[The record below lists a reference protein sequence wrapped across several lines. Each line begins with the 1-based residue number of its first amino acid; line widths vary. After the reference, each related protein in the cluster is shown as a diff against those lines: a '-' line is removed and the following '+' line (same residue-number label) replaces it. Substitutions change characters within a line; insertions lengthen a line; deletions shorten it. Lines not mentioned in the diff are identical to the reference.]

1 MSYREIK
8 GNLLDLFDKGDFE
21 IIGHGANCQ
30 GIMEAGIA
38 LQIKERYPDAY
49 YADRYSLLSP
59 SEKLG
64 NYSCNQDENIFNF
77 YTQFHPGK
85 CAEYLWLKSS
95 LKKYALDYQGT
106 NFSIGLPQIGC
117 GIGGLKWELVKTI
130 IQKELKQFDVTV
142 VIYDK

>member
-8 GNLLDLFDKGDFE
+8 GNLLDLFDKGEFE

-49 YADRYSLLSP
+49 YADRYCELGP
-59 SEKLG
+59 TEKLG
-64 NYSCNQDENIFNF
+64 NYSCSDDETIFNF
-77 YTQFHPGK
+77 YTQYNLGN
-85 CAEYLWLKSS
+85 CAEYIWLKSA
-95 LKKYALDYQGT
+95 LKKFAIDYYG
-106 NFSIGLPQIGC
+106 NKLSIGLPQIGC
-117 GIGGLKWELVKTI
+117 GIGGLKWELVSTI
-130 IQKELKQFDVTV
+130 IKKELKDFDVTV

>member
-8 GNLLDLFDKGDFE
+8 GNLLDLFDKGEFE
-21 IIGHGANCQ
+21 SIGHGCNCQ
-30 GIMEAGIA
+30 NIMGAGIA

-49 YADRYSLLSP
+49 YADRYCLMAP

-64 NYSCNQDENIFNF
+64 NYSSTDDERIYNF
-77 YTQFHPGK
+77 YTQFRPG
-85 CAEYLWLKSS
+85 ADADYLWLKSCF
-95 LKKYALDYQGT
+95 KKFAIDYYGF